1 MLGPSSSST
10 FKAQAW
16 PGLVLLELDPSLFVL
31 FEIGLHTLLVHSY
44 VVQMD
49 TDEIK
54 YIIQCT

>member
-1 MLGPSSSST
+1 MVNIRSSSE
-10 FKAQAW
+10 KKKLHIMAM
-16 PGLVLLELDPSLFVL
+16 FVL
-31 FEIGLHTLLVHSY
+31 FEIGLPTLLVHSY

>member
-1 MLGPSSSST
+1 M
-10 FKAQAW
+10 AM
-16 PGLVLLELDPSLFVL
+16 FVL
-31 FEIGLHTLLVHSY
+31 FEIGLHNTLLVQSSY